1 MTAAT
6 DASTSTVRTSATTTA
21 TAAANAGAAAWE
33 IDPVHST
40 AGFRVRHLMV
50 SHVRGELGP
59 VSGTIWIDDQDL
71 ARSRVDV
78 SIDARGITTREPK
91 RDEHL
96 RSSDFLDVTNH
107 PTVTFVSTEVRPEA
121 RGRLQV
127 TGDLTIRGVTRPV
140 TLEVDPLSPVVS
152 DPWGNTKRGATART
166 RINRK
171 DWGVQ
176 WNLALEAGGVVVG
189 DEVAIEIEVELLHR
203 KG

>member
-1 MTAAT
+1 MTAAA
-6 DASTSTVRTSATTTA
+6 DASTNTARTTTPDATTLP
-21 TAAANAGAAAWE
+21 GAAAWE

-78 SIDARGITTREPK
+78 RIDARGITTRDPK

-107 PTVTFVSTEVRPEA
+107 PTVTFVSTQVRPEA
-121 RGRLQV
+121 RGRLEV

-140 TLEVDPLSPVVS
+140 TLEVDPLSPLVA

-176 WNLALEAGGVVVG
+176 WNLALETGGVVVG
-189 DEVAIEIEVELLHR
+189 EEVAIEIEVELVHR
-203 KG
+203 KA